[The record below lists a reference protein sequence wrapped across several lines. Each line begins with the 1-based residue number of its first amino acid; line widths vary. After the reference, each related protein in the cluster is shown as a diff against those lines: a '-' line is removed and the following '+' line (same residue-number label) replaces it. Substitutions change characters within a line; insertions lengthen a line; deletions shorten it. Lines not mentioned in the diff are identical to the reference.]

1 MAELIRRGME
11 QYVMTFP
18 DLPENEPTWKMPVL
32 RGSGGH
38 LVDPASVRVEAQMMV
53 DRFAQGG

>member
-1 MAELIRRGME
+1 ME